1 MTNDIEDRLGLGL
14 RELAEAPEVPVPT
27 GLAEG
32 ALARARWARRA
43 HVVTG
48 GLAAVAVTG
57 VIATPFL
64 LWSGGG
70 SEPAQFGA
78 PPPPPVT
85 APSLAPTAAPG
96 AVGSADPDD
105 CLEATRITGET
116 KQVAPGNWPEYV
128 RIAMD
133 RLPEG
138 KNWVMQSGYGPCQPS
153 ARDTSNAYSVIN
165 LGPSREDGGH
175 LTLYLADRTHHQLPA
190 DCAAVEAAAEQE
202 GADGTRRGEVVEC
215 TEGTASRPLFYAIDT
230 SYGEL
235 HAAAVW
241 ADGRAV
247 WMESI
252 PNVGAPLPLD
262 LAGLRTVVTDRELV
276 DQLG

>member
-1 MTNDIEDRLGLGL
+1 MTHDIENKLGRGL
-14 RELAEAPEVPVPT
+14 RELADVPVPS
-27 GLAEG
+27 GLADG
-32 ALARARWARRA
+32 ALTRARWVRRA
-43 HVVTG
+43 HAVTG
-48 GLAAVAVTG
+48 GLAAVAATG
-57 VIATPFL
+57 AIATPFL
-64 LWSGGG
+64 LWSSGG

-85 APSLAPTAAPG
+85 ASALAPTATPG
-96 AVGSADPDD
+96 AVGSADQDG
-105 CLEATRITGET
+105 CVEATAITGGV
-116 KQVAPGNWPEYV
+116 KQVAPGNWPKYV

-153 ARDTSNAYSVIN
+153 ERDTPNAYSVIN

-175 LTLYLADRTHHQLPA
+175 LTLYLADRRHHQLPRN
-190 DCAAVEAAAEQE
+190 CAEVEAEAAQQ
-202 GADGTRRGEVVEC
+202 GADGEPRGEVVEC

-252 PNVGAPLPLD
+252 PNEGAPLPLD
-262 LAGLRTVVTDRELV
+262 LDGLRTVVTDRELV